1 MQFITM
7 YAVNYSDS
15 LGGHYSH
22 FTESYK
28 NPILDMLYG
37 IFKLDLDIFGRG
49 LSVFLA
55 AYSFII
61 IGSIFFFHQQL
72 FRLIKR
78 RQIRKL
84 AESKEIGA
92 ITENEFDSK
101 KKDLLDKM

>member
-1 MQFITM
+1 M